1 MFRLVKQPTEAGD
14 STDGIVLTDAGHEWV
29 ADLEPG
35 PITTS
40 VAWASWALFAGLA
53 LMLVGAGIF
62 ATLLGVRSE
71 LDGFSALEIGL
82 VSAAYYA
89 GFLGGSRLSLRLLG
103 TVGHIRVYAA
113 LASLLAA
120 SMLTSGLVSHPVAWI
135 LLRVATGVCLAGQ
148 YVVAESWL
156 NQLVSNNGRGRLLSL
171 YNVTTVVCYGIGQL
185 WFTQLDPRAITGFAI
200 AAILVS
206 IAVAPVALSED
217 ATPPVL
223 TRSSRM
229 TLRELWRMVP
239 TGMVTSVL
247 VGIAHGAFI
256 GLGAVYGTR
265 SGLSIG
271 EIGVFVAMPTVGGL
285 LLSVPVSS
293 ISDRIDRRLI
303 GAGAAI
309 TALVGGLLLIQFG
322 PASWVGLVAMAV
334 VGGMTYPLYS
344 IAGAY
349 TNDWVPSEQL
359 TAAAGQLVLLYGAG
373 AFTGPIIGSFVMD
386 IVGVAGFGWTTVV
399 THGAIALFLIVRMI
413 QYPAAVRAK
422 PWNEVPLSGRVLY
435 LPATALAMGRRLRP
449 GRRARRPEGS

>member
-1 MFRLVKQPTEAGD
+1 MKQPTEAGD

-449 GRRARRPEGS
+449 GRRARRPEGD

>member
-1 MFRLVKQPTEAGD
+1 MKQPTEAGD